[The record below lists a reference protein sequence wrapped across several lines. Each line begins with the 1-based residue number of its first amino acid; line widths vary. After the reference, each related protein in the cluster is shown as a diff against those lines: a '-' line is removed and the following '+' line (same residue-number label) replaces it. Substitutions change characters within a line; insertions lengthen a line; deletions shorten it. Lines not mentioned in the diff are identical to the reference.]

1 MRRKWRIVLLILLW
15 IACITLIT
23 ILTTEKLRD
32 KPKSEFQQK
41 VDSALDAIKT
51 TKKDTVITIKSGTTE
66 MVIKVKKQWKTY

>member
-1 MRRKWRIVLLILLW
+1 MIRKVLLILLW

-41 VDSALDAIKT
+41 MDSALDAIKT

>member
-1 MRRKWRIVLLILLW
+1 MRRIVLLILLW
-15 IACITLIT
+15 IACITLII

-51 TKKDTVITIKSGTTE
+51 TKKDTTIVIKDKATK
-66 MVIKVKKQWKTY
+66 MVIKIKTK

>member
-1 MRRKWRIVLLILLW
+1 MRRKGRIVLLILLW
-15 IACITLIT
+15 IACITLII

-66 MVIKVKKQWKTY
+66 MVIKIKTK

>member
-1 MRRKWRIVLLILLW
+1 MRRKVLLILLW